1 MKEKEWTTSSAN
13 NKNNNLHELQ
23 SPFTFIHF
31 IPERMYVCPHIKI
44 YYVQIYFYTRE
55 ISNKDKNIPAFIEL
69 ISIRKDSEQKEV
81 ECPIVTGKGR
91 KLKFSVTSHVLIP
104 QSF

>member
-44 YYVQIYFYTRE
+44 YYV
-55 ISNKDKNIPAFIEL
+55 
-69 ISIRKDSEQKEV
+69 
-81 ECPIVTGKGR
+81 
-91 KLKFSVTSHVLIP
+91 
-104 QSF
+104 